1 MDVVAAAIAVAAFA
15 ATVLVLT
22 GALSGVRREP
32 ARTIPAAELDPESDE
47 WLTTDQL
54 AEELQVR
61 PAEIMNLVERR
72 AVPFF
77 LIAGAS
83 RYHTDSYRFQRDEID
98 AWTIG

>member
-15 ATVLVLT
+15 ATVFVLT

-32 ARTIPAAELDPESDE
+32 LRTIPRAELDPESDE

-54 AEELQVR
+54 ADELHVR
-61 PAEIMNLVERR
+61 PGEIMNLVERR

-77 LIAGAS
+77 LIAGAN
-83 RYHTDSYRFQRDEID
+83 RYDPDSYRFQRDEIED
-98 AWTIG
+98 WTVG

>member
-32 ARTIPAAELDPESDE
+32 LRTIPGAELDPENDE
-47 WLTTDQL
+47 WMTTDQL

-72 AVPFF
+72 AIPCF
-77 LIAGAS
+77 LIAGES
-83 RYHTDSYRFQRDEID
+83 RFEPASYRFQRDEID